1 MERQSIGLF
10 KEEERM
16 EVEARKNENPHSL
29 IRRFSKKIKD
39 SGILE
44 EYKER
49 MYFVKPSDKKRKEKR
64 LREKRLKKLQE
75 NSNG

>member
-16 EVEARKNENPHSL
+16 EVEARKNENPHNL

>member
-16 EVEARKNENPHSL
+16 EVKARKNENPHNL